1 MRISCRH
8 SIRTTTSIPTGS
20 AQRSTTAPVFA
31 NSKGGELRRSNFYSE
46 HWKKLRESAGLPN
59 VRFHD
64 LRHTVASVLG
74 SRGVNS
80 KVVQSVLGHSNHAI
94 TMDLYSHLMDGM
106 QEKAADAMEE
116 VFGGDRS

>member
-1 MRISCRH
+1 
-8 SIRTTTSIPTGS
+8 
-20 AQRSTTAPVFA
+20 
-31 NSKGGELRRSNFYSE
+31 
-46 HWKKLRESAGLPN
+46 
-59 VRFHD
+59 
-64 LRHTVASVLG
+64 VLG

>member
-1 MRISCRH
+1 
-8 SIRTTTSIPTGS
+8 
-20 AQRSTTAPVFA
+20 
-31 NSKGGELRRSNFYSE
+31 
-46 HWKKLRESAGLPN
+46 